1 MFVSY
6 TNPKNRML
14 PNRDTMKISRRI
26 SEVPMS
32 GIRKMFDLA
41 GPDSIN
47 LGLGEPDLAPP
58 SEAIDGMNKAASA
71 GLNKYGPTAG
81 IPELR
86 DAVAKRYSM
95 YGDLKGSNI
104 MITPSGSSALL
115 EITQSMVDPGDDVL
129 IPSPGFV
136 IYGPHAQL
144 AGGSYTEYRLTEGN
158 FQPDIDDIQ
167 SKIKP
172 NTKMIV
178 VTTPSNPTGGVLDEQ
193 TYKALCDIAEPDI
206 GVVTNVGS
214 AHLEFFGTREAIARE
229 KGELLRRAKTGFSLK
244 ENVFLPGEVEACPP
258 RLEAALARVLPG
270 AHNLANASLAYA
282 VAKGFGVGEE
292 RAVEALES
300 FALPGSRWRWTE
312 KWGATFI
319 DDSYNANP
327 ESMKAAIDAFAAMPC
342 RGRRIA
348 VLGDMFELGEN
359 AQELHREVFGH
370 AMKQGFHLVIGV
382 GEMSS
387 KCICNLA
394 YPEIGKLKRKFRVDV
409 SAGDL
414 VLLKASHSM
423 NLGELLL

>member
-1 MFVSY
+1 MIDFNGAVFDSRKVR
-6 TNPKNRML
+6 PGML
-14 PNRDTMKISRRI
+14 FIALKGERADGHDYIGQALSNGAVGVVDGTEELARAANEYRRT
-26 SEVPMS
+26 
-32 GIRKMFDLA
+32 L
-41 GPDSIN
+41 
-47 LGLGEPDLAPP
+47 
-58 SEAIDGMNKAASA
+58 KAKVIGVTGSA
-71 GLNKYGPTAG
+71 GKTTTKELLRAFLSAAG
-81 IPELR
+81 K
-86 DAVAKRYSM
+86 V
-95 YGDLKGSNI
+95 
-104 MITPSGSSALL
+104 
-115 EITQSMVDPGDDVL
+115 
-129 IPSPGFV
+129 
-136 IYGPHAQL
+136 HA
-144 AGGSYTEYRLTEGN
+144 TEGN
-158 FQPDIDDIQ
+158 YNNHIGLPYTILNCPGDADFL
-167 SKIKP
+167 
-172 NTKMIV
+172 V
-178 VTTPSNPTGGVLDEQ
+178 VEMGTNHPGEI
-193 TYKALCDIAEPDI
+193 KALCDIAEPDI

-300 FALPGSRWRWTE
+300 FALPGSRWRRTE